1 MSNLKNDILKAS
13 ELHFKSHIEK
23 HKVNVKVLLDRPV
36 GVAEHP
42 DLLDTI
48 EKELDQIAHYHDK
61 LEMIRLYFG
70 DDEKSFLQE

>member
-70 DDEKSFLQE
+70 DDEQSFLQE